1 MPATDGKLAVHGYA
15 VASVSGDDSISR
27 LKPRAPWASQIR
39 EQSVDSLLTSSPGR
53 LVCLLNTLNIW
64 FAMTRLGQRLR
75 ELRTDRGLTVRQ
87 LAELIDRS
95 PGYISQIEVRNVI
108 PSAALLCTLADVLET
123 DAEDL
128 LARAKQ
134 SQLAETERQIDANH
148 ADVLAI
154 FRKERK

>member
-1 MPATDGKLAVHGYA
+1 
-15 VASVSGDDSISR
+15 
-27 LKPRAPWASQIR
+27 
-39 EQSVDSLLTSSPGR
+39 
-53 LVCLLNTLNIW
+53 
-64 FAMTRLGQRLR
+64 MTRLGQRLR

-134 SQLAETERQIDANH
+134 SQLAETERQIDAKH